1 MLRPEDDWRE
11 AACAPTMDCID
22 TAHKEMTV
30 PTARHTHSAPLDLRH
45 RATAS
50 PARRQLAPPI
60 RRRRP
65 ATGVGLLIAIG
76 AGVLA
81 VFAVVAATAPLGVL
95 GAAAAFLTTI
105 LALAAILTDVFR
117 LLGNESDER

>member
-1 MLRPEDDWRE
+1 MLCPEDDWRE

-22 TAHKEMTV
+22 TAHKEMIM
-30 PTARHTHSAPLDLRH
+30 PTAPLARTAPLGRRH
-45 RATAS
+45 RATAA
-50 PARRQLAPPI
+50 PARRRSAPPI

-76 AGVLA
+76 AGVLG

-105 LALAAILTDVFR
+105 LALAAILTEAFR
-117 LLGNESDER
+117 LLGNESNE